1 MVKPSYLPAGAKRIW
16 DELVPH
22 VQRPHPSYSRF
33 FAILCMDLWDI
44 ETLDRQ
50 LMTEKLIVKG
60 TKGTRKHP
68 AAQIRREKV
77 GEVIRLAEQ
86 FGLTV
91 LAAMKVYQAENP
103 NKHIAGEGIS
113 LLNGQWKRDI
123 SCGTTTTH

>member
-50 LMTEKLIVKG
+50 LIKEKLVIKG
-60 TKGTRKHP
+60 AKGIKKHP
-68 AAQIRREKV
+68 AAQIRREKTM
-77 GEVIRLAEQ
+77 EAMRIAEQ

-91 LAAMKVYQAENP
+91 LSAMKVHQAEHP
-103 NKHIAGEGIS
+103 NKNTAGIS
-113 LLNGQWKRDI
+113 GLLNGQWKQGI
-123 SCGTTTTH
+123 TCGATTTH